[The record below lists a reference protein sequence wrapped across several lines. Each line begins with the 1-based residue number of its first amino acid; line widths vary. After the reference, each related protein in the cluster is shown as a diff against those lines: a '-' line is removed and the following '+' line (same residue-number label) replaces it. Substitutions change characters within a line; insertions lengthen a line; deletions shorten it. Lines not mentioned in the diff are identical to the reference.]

1 MKLSVDIHPIASRL
15 KEERE
20 RLGMT
25 QPVFAEAAAAK
36 KRTLIDWEKG
46 VSSPTAVQL
55 AALATI
61 GVDVAYVLTG
71 CRLFKPEPA
80 ITPEQRAL
88 VTDYEACSPSDQAAL
103 RRTAAAMALGAV
115 AGTAAA
121 EKPGQVFHGA
131 VGQAVSGNITNT
143 KAVTFNVGGKR
154 K

>member
-20 RLGMT
+20 RLGLT

-55 AALATI
+55 AALAAI

-71 CRLFKPEPA
+71 SRSFKPEPA
-80 ITPEQRAL
+80 ITQEQRML
-88 VTDYEACSPSDQAAL
+88 VADYAACSPSDQAAL
-103 RRTAAAMALGAV
+103 RRTAAAMAMGM
-115 AGTAAA
+115 AGGTSAHG
-121 EKPGQVFHGA
+121 KSGQVFHGE
-131 VGQAVSGNITNT
+131 VGQAVSGNITN
-143 KAVTFNVGGKR
+143 KKGVTFNVGGK
-154 K
+154 KK